1 MFMELIALLL
11 IVFGV
16 LQIILFFKL
25 WKMTND
31 VNKIKNKI
39 TQPSISISIIRRE
52 IKKKNPDIANIL
64 FDSMWNALEYV
75 YENRNKYYVDY
86 SSQIDYFKKLYEQ
99 AGVPFPED
107 VTAIKSD
114 NDYLIYS
121 GRANK
126 P

>member
-1 MFMELIALLL
+1 MELIALLL

-64 FDSMWNALEYV
+64 FDSMWNAMEYV

>member
-1 MFMELIALLL
+1 MELIALLL

-107 VTAIKSD
+107 VAAIKSD

>member
-1 MFMELIALLL
+1 MELIVLLL
-11 IVFGV
+11 IIVFGI

-31 VNKIKNKI
+31 VNKIKDKI
-39 TQPSISISIIRRE
+39 TNPSTPISIIKRE
-52 IKKKNPDIANIL
+52 IKKKNPDIENIL
-64 FDSMWNALEYV
+64 FNSLWNALEYV
-75 YENRNKYYVDY
+75 YENRNKYYIDY
-86 SSQIDYFKKLYEQ
+86 SGRIDYFKKLYEL

-107 VTAIKSD
+107 VAAIKSD

-126 P
+126 S

>member
-1 MFMELIALLL
+1 MELIALLL

>member
-1 MFMELIALLL
+1 MELVALLL